1 MFATQ
6 LRHLPKNIHLLLDQ
20 IDPLVYQHEASLYL
34 GVGHGL
40 PVQGQCHSCQKV
52 ILGFVLSEP

>member
-6 LRHLPKNIHLLLDQ
+6 LSHLPQDIHLFWDQ
-20 IDPLVYQHEASLYL
+20 NDLLVYQHEASLYL

-40 PVQGQCHSCQKV
+40 PVQG
-52 ILGFVLSEP
+52 

>member
-6 LRHLPKNIHLLLDQ
+6 LSHLPQDIHLFLDQ

-40 PVQGQCHSCQKV
+40 PVQARCHSCLKV
-52 ILGFVLSEP
+52 IDGLRF

>member
-34 GVGHGL
+34 GVGHCL
-40 PVQGQCHSCQKV
+40 AVQGQCHSCLKV
-52 ILGFVLSEP
+52 IL